1 MHKHD
6 NKVRESIIT
15 EYEVSM
21 TSPTKLLIV
30 SLFLLT
36 TSILSGSVFAETEF
50 QEQDQLITA
59 GWLEG
64 VLLQPWNIRM
74 RAKLDTGAKTSSL
87 HAVDIRRFKKEGE
100 QWVRFYTGTKSLV
113 KIEMPLVRD
122 VKIKDHKLK
131 AAVRPV
137 VEMTFCLHNQLFTSE
152 FSLIDRSPFN
162 YPILLGRTMLQQ
174 GIIVDPS
181 ITFTVRSTKKK
192 CETLINSKKEPG

>member
-1 MHKHD
+1 
-6 NKVRESIIT
+6 
-15 EYEVSM
+15 M
-21 TSPTKLLIV
+21 TSPIKLSVV
-30 SLFLLT
+30 SFFFLT
-36 TSILSGSVFAETEF
+36 NSIFSGLVSADTGA
-50 QEQDQLITA
+50 QKQSQLITA

-87 HAVDIRRFKKEGE
+87 HAVDIQRFTKKGVH
-100 QWVRFYTGTKSLV
+100 WVRFRTGTDSLV
-113 KIEMPLVRD
+113 KIEMPLIRD

-137 VEMTFCLHNQLFTSE
+137 VEMTFCLHNQIFTSE

-192 CETLINSKKEPG
+192 CESLISSKEK